1 MFSLGCIFAE
11 MLKRKPLFMVRD
23 YYQHL
28 QMMIEKLGPI
38 PEKFLNSNK
47 AFKDHYKN
55 LMKEREGM
63 PQKTLFD
70 QFPNSS

>member
-1 MFSLGCIFAE
+1 
-11 MLKRKPLFMVRD
+11 
-23 YYQHL
+23 
-28 QMMIEKLGPI
+28 MIEKLGPI

-55 LMKEREGM
+55 LMKEREGI

-70 QFPNSS
+70 QFPNSSWEAVDLLSKMLQY